1 MGRLKRRLIRWLRRC
16 LQRVLDWLP
25 TDYEPVWTPLSPE
38 LEKALK
44 QIIDHDPS
52 RRPTRPPL
60 AAKGGRRIFE
70 HAIPALKPYKVAS
83 HHLRGTYEGS

>member
-44 QIIDHDPS
+44 QIIDHDPYVALFVEDK
-52 RRPTRPPL
+52 RIKITNTHEPVRPTS
-60 AAKGGRRIFE
+60 E
-70 HAIPALKPYKVAS
+70 
-83 HHLRGTYEGS
+83 